1 MLVFFSF
8 FPRTTQPT
16 CHIHFF
22 SNVGE
27 ERLRRSHQFLY
38 PWPSVYWAWSCY
50 QPTSCQVDFPL
61 VNGPWR
67 VAASTAAPCFLFLQ
81 PLYASCTAAACPPHY
96 EASLLGVS
104 CQCLSTYASPYMASL
119 IWFSQTVLLILADSF
134 SSVFRCAIGGRNNRN
149 PLALPNS
156 MRLLK
161 G

>member
-67 VAASTAAPCFLFLQ
+67 VAASTAAPCSLFLQ
-81 PLYASCTAAACPPHY
+81 PLYASCTAAACPPTTRLPY
-96 EASLLGVS
+96 LGFPANVFRPMPP
-104 CQCLSTYASPYMASL
+104 PYMAPLDLNSICPCL
-119 IWFSQTVLLILADSF
+119 RDSESWTRCCQYVLPKL
-134 SSVFRCAIGGRNNRN
+134 
-149 PLALPNS
+149 
-156 MRLLK
+156 
-161 G
+161 